1 MAWNE
6 PGNGSGKD
14 KDPWGQKNNKQQG
27 PPDLEEVL
35 KNIQKKLGSF
45 FGGSGSVGGG
55 IIIAIALVV
64 SVVLYVGYGFYKVEA
79 GNEGIV
85 LRFGKYYQTTTP
97 GLNWAPKFIDTVE
110 MVDIANVR
118 YQEIGFT
125 TLGSGRAKT
134 NEGESLMLTQDEN
147 IIDVR
152 LTVQYIAKDSKDFA
166 LKVRNPTLTLKEV
179 TESALREVVGGSKMD
194 DVLTEGRVAIAQQT
208 KEKIQSTLDF
218 YVTGILVNS
227 VNFQDIQPPEQV
239 QDAFADAIK
248 AREDK
253 ERLIN
258 NANAYKNQV
267 IPKAKGER
275 ARLTQDAEGYK
286 ARVVESAQ
294 GEADRFLALLK
305 EYQKAP
311 EVTRERMYLS
321 AMGDIMDNS
330 SKVMIDVKGG
340 NNIFYIPLEKGTL
353 QKSKKKGMDK
363 IVEDILAP
371 AAPVAVYG
379 TSNGDS
385 GKTSRSRDN
394 RSRNERSR

>member
-14 KDPWGQKNNKQQG
+14 KDPWGQKNNNQG
-27 PPDLEEVL
+27 PPDLDEVF
-35 KNIQKKLGSF
+35 KNIMNKVSGF
-45 FGGSGSVGGG
+45 FGGSSHGGG
-55 IIIAIALVV
+55 ILIALAIVIAIA
-64 SVVLYVGYGFYKVEA
+64 GYAYSGFYIVEE
-79 GNEGIV
+79 GNEGVV
-85 LRFGKYYQTTTP
+85 LRFGQYHETTKP
-97 GLNWAPKFIDTVE
+97 GLRWAPKFIDTVE

-147 IIDVR
+147 IVDVR
-152 LTVQYIAKDSKDFA
+152 LTVQFIAKDSKEFA
-166 LKVRNPTLTLKEV
+166 LNVRNPTLTLKEV
-179 TESALREVVGGSKMD
+179 TESALREVVGSSKMD
-194 DVLTEGRVAIAQQT
+194 DVLTEGRVAIAQKT
-208 KEKIQSTLDF
+208 KEKIQATLDS
-218 YVTGILVNS
+218 YKTGILVNS
-227 VNFQDIQPPEQV
+227 VNFQDVQPPEQV

-267 IPKAKGER
+267 IPKAKGES

-330 SKVMIDVKGG
+330 SKVMVDVEGG
-340 NNIFYIPLEKGTL
+340 NNIFYIPLEKGNL
-353 QKSKKKGMDK
+353 QKSKKRGMDK
-363 IVEDILAP
+363 IVEDIIAP
-371 AAPVAVYG
+371 AAPAAVYG
-379 TSNGDS
+379 SSNGDS
-385 GKTSRSRDN
+385 RTTSRSS

>member
-14 KDPWGQKNNKQQG
+14 KDPWGQKNNNQG
-27 PPDLEEVL
+27 PPDLDEVF
-35 KNIQKKLGSF
+35 KNIMNKVSGF
-45 FGGSGSVGGG
+45 FGGSSHGGG
-55 IIIAIALVV
+55 ILIALAIVIAIA
-64 SVVLYVGYGFYKVEA
+64 GYAYSGFYIVEE
-79 GNEGIV
+79 GNEGVV
-85 LRFGKYYQTTTP
+85 LRFGQYHETTKP
-97 GLNWAPKFIDTVE
+97 GLRWAPKFIDTVE

-147 IIDVR
+147 IVDVR
-152 LTVQYIAKDSKDFA
+152 LTVQFIAKDSKEFA
-166 LKVRNPTLTLKEV
+166 LNVRNPTLTLKEV
-179 TESALREVVGGSKMD
+179 TESALREVVGSSKMD
-194 DVLTEGRVAIAQQT
+194 DVLTEGRVAIAQKT
-208 KEKIQSTLDF
+208 KEKIQATLDS
-218 YVTGILVNS
+218 YKTGILVNS
-227 VNFQDIQPPEQV
+227 VNFQDVQPPEQV

-267 IPKAKGER
+267 IPKAKGES

-321 AMGDIMDNS
+321 AMGEIMDNS
-330 SKVMIDVKGG
+330 SKVMVDVEGG
-340 NNIFYIPLEKGTL
+340 NNIFYIPLEKGNL
-353 QKSKKKGMDK
+353 QKSKKRGMDK
-363 IVEDILAP
+363 IVEDIIAP
-371 AAPVAVYG
+371 AAPAAVYG
-379 TSNGDS
+379 SSNGDS
-385 GKTSRSRDN
+385 RTTSRSS

>member
-14 KDPWGQKNNKQQG
+14 KDPWGQKKNNQG
-27 PPDLEEVL
+27 PPDLDEVI
-35 KNIQKKLGSF
+35 KNILNKVSGF
-45 FGGSGSVGGG
+45 FGGGGSVNGG
-55 IIIAIALVV
+55 IIIAIALVA

-85 LRFGKYYQTTTP
+85 LRLGKYYQTTKP
-97 GLNWAPKFIDTVE
+97 GLNWAPRFIDTVE

-152 LTVQYIAKDSKDFA
+152 LTVQYIARDSEDFA
-166 LKVRNPTLTLKEV
+166 LKVRDPTLTLKEI
-179 TESALREVVGGSKMD
+179 TESALREVVGSSKMD

-208 KEKIQSTLDF
+208 KEKIQSALDF
-218 YVTGILVNS
+218 YGTGILINS

-267 IPKAKGER
+267 IPKAKGES

-286 ARVVESAQ
+286 ASVVESAQ

-353 QKSKKKGMDK
+353 QKSKKRGMDK
-363 IVEDILAP
+363 VVEDIIAP
-371 AAPVAVYG
+371 AAPAAVYG
-379 TSNGDS
+379 SSSNGGS
-385 GKTSRSRDN
+385 GTTSRSGRS
-394 RSRNERSR
+394 SRNERSR

>member
-14 KDPWGQKNNKQQG
+14 KDPWGQKNNNQG
-27 PPDLEEVL
+27 PPDLDEVF
-35 KNIQKKLGSF
+35 KNIMNKVSGL
-45 FGGSGSVGGG
+45 FGGGSHGGG
-55 IIIAIALVV
+55 ILIALAIVFAIAAYAY
-64 SVVLYVGYGFYKVEA
+64 SGFYIVEE
-79 GNEGIV
+79 GNEGVV
-85 LRFGKYYQTTTP
+85 LRFGQYHETTKP
-97 GLNWAPKFIDTVE
+97 GLRWAPKFIDTVE

-147 IIDVR
+147 IVDVR
-152 LTVQYIAKDSKDFA
+152 LTVQFIAKDSKEFA
-166 LKVRNPTLTLKEV
+166 LNVRNPTLTLKEV
-179 TESALREVVGGSKMD
+179 TESALREVVGSSKMD
-194 DVLTEGRVAIAQQT
+194 DVLTEGRVAIAQKT
-208 KEKIQSTLDF
+208 KEKIQSTLDS
-218 YVTGILVNS
+218 YKTGILVNS
-227 VNFQDIQPPEQV
+227 VNFQDVQPPEQV

-267 IPKAKGER
+267 IPKAKGES

-330 SKVMIDVKGG
+330 SKVMVDVEGG
-340 NNIFYIPLEKGTL
+340 NNIFYIPLEKGNL
-353 QKSKKKGMDK
+353 QKSKKRGMDK
-363 IVEDILAP
+363 IVEDIIAP
-371 AAPVAVYG
+371 AAPAAVYG
-379 TSNGDS
+379 SSNGDS
-385 GKTSRSRDN
+385 RTTSRSS